1 MVDGLTA
8 LAIVIA
14 IFGTIIAFHLHSI
27 GSTLLELKEFIIW
40 VITPDDDD
48 TGEGGQ

>member
-1 MVDGLTA
+1 MIDGLTA

-27 GSTLLELKEFIIW
+27 GSTLIELKEFMMW
-40 VITPDDDD
+40 MVTPDDDD
-48 TGEGGQ
+48 TGEGDQ